1 MNINQN
7 RADGGLRLAVPP
19 GRRQVTTEQRVD
31 RLEEVVATMGELLI
45 ETRAMV
51 VEMRREN
58 RQTRP
63 IWIAIARTMELF
75 DDDELQDL
83 FGDEE

>member
-1 MNINQN
+1 M
-7 RADGGLRLAVPP
+7 
-19 GRRQVTTEQRVD
+19 TTEQRVD

-63 IWIAIARTMELF
+63 IWIAIARKPELF
-75 DDDELQDL
+75 DDDEIQDL